1 MKESVV
7 IQHMLVAV
15 DGSEGSRRAVAFA
28 RDLASATGARVT
40 LLHVLE
46 PIPVVSLG
54 FAEFYGV
61 TQRQPT
67 DEEMARLH
75 QALHEMLEG
84 FPRDRVEEVIEYGNP
99 ADTIVA
105 QADRR
110 NVDLIVMGARGMG
123 AVGRFLVGSVS
134 DRVVH
139 HARRNVTVVH

>member
-1 MKESVV
+1 M
-7 IQHMLVAV
+7 IQHLLVAV

-28 RDLASATGARVT
+28 RDLAQATGARVT

-46 PIPVVSLG
+46 PIPVVGLG
-54 FAEFYGV
+54 FVEFYGV
-61 TQRQPT
+61 PQRQPT
-67 DEEMARLH
+67 EEDMAKLH
-75 QALHEMLEG
+75 KALHEMMAG

-105 QADRR
+105 QAEAR
-110 NVDLIVMGARGMG
+110 NVDLVIMGARGMG

-139 HARRNVTVVH
+139 NARRNVTVVH

>member
-1 MKESVV
+1 M
-7 IQHMLVAV
+7 IQHLLVAV
-15 DGSEGSRRAVAFA
+15 DGSEGSRRWRSPVPGQ
-28 RDLASATGARVT
+28 RPPPGARVT

-61 TQRQPT
+61 SHRQPT
-67 DEEMARLH
+67 DEEMAKLH

-84 FPRDRVEEVIEYGNP
+84 FPRDRVEEIIEYGTP

-105 QADRR
+105 QAEAR
-110 NVDLIVMGARGMG
+110 NADLIVMGARGMG

-139 HARRNVTVVH
+139 QARRNVTVVH